1 MGRKEEFG
9 AQFLLHFNGVAMAYK
24 TVGLGIAMQSG
35 EVQSITRRSTGTR
48 NATQGVDHNAGGV
61 DNGTINKGS

>member
-9 AQFLLHFNGVAMAYK
+9 TEFLLHFNGVAMVYK

-48 NATQGVDHNAGGV
+48 NSTQGVDHNAGGV
-61 DNGTINKGS
+61 DYIAINKWS